1 MTTPFVSSNV
11 TDIQSA
17 NVNTID
23 SLLSNLRWTNPTISY
38 SFPTSNSPLLWS
50 TLPSSGY
57 GPQFGDGE
65 PWNKAAQPL
74 TAKDQINV
82 ELALQKWTN
91 VANINFIK
99 LSETT
104 DEVGDIR
111 VAYSEDQDELVLA
124 WSYLPGVSVRAGD
137 IWINT
142 LGILNFQDWDP
153 GTISFQ
159 SILHEIG
166 HAIGLKH
173 PFLDADDKPSVAT
186 LPADLDNKLH
196 TIMSYTYAN
205 LQGDEGNEFSFH
217 PTTPTVID
225 IPALQYIYGA
235 TNNDQSNNDIY
246 SYNDGNIYHETIWD
260 AGGTDAI
267 QYTGMTPTS
276 IDLNAKNGSYI
287 GQPVYVQSNG
297 VTLGLPIPNIWIAG
311 GVTIENAT
319 AGQGNDILIGNDNS
333 NTLDGGSGIDTVLS
347 RTSHNQFTLNKITN
361 GYTVT
366 DNANTNNRDILIAV
380 ERLKFDDIGIALDL
394 DGHAGEVAKL
404 LGAVFGASAITNQE
418 YVGIG
423 LTEADK
429 GLNYEQ
435 LGELAINAKGLK
447 TSDEIVTLL
456 WNNLFGSLPSKS
468 EKAPYIKMLDSG
480 QISMG
485 ALAVAAADS
494 DYNADNIDLVGL
506 IQTGLAF
513 I

>member
-1 MTTPFVSSNV
+1 MTTPFVSSDV
-11 TDIQSA
+11 TDIQIA
-17 NVNTID
+17 NINTID
-23 SLLSNLRWTNPTISY
+23 SLLSDLRWTNPTISY

-50 TLPSSGY
+50 TLPGSGY

-65 PWNKAAQPL
+65 PWNAAAQPL
-74 TAKDQINV
+74 TTKDQINV
-82 ELALQKWTN
+82 EQALQKWAN

-99 LSETT
+99 LFETA

-111 VAYSEDQDELVLA
+111 VAYSEDPEEFVLA
-124 WSYLPGVSVRAGD
+124 WSYLPGFSVRAGD

-166 HAIGLKH
+166 HTIGLKH
-173 PFLDADDKPSVAT
+173 PFFDSDNPSAAT
-186 LPADLDNKLH
+186 LPTDQDNKLH

-217 PTTPTVID
+217 PTTPMVLD
-225 IPALQYIYGA
+225 IAAIQYLYGA
-235 TNNDQSNNDIY
+235 NNTYQSGNDTY
-246 SYNDGNIYHETIWD
+246 SYGDGNIYHETIWD
-260 AGGTDAI
+260 TGGTDTI
-267 QYTGMTPTS
+267 QYTGVTPTS

-287 GQPVYVQSNG
+287 GQSVYVQSNG
-297 VTLGLPIPNIWIAG
+297 VKLGLPIPNIWIAG

-319 AGQGNDILIGNDNS
+319 AGQGNDILIGNVNS
-333 NTLDGGSGIDTVLS
+333 NTLDGGSGIDTVVS
-347 RTSHNQFTLNKITN
+347 RTSHNQFTLNKIAN

-366 DNANTNNRDILIAV
+366 DNANSNNRDTLIAV

-404 LGAVFGASAITNQE
+404 LGAVFGTSAIANRE

-423 LTEADK
+423 LAEVDK

-456 WNNLFGSLPSKS
+456 WSNLFGSLPSKS
-468 EKAPYIKMLDSG
+468 EKAPYMKMLDSG
-480 QISMG
+480 QISIG
-485 ALAVAAADS
+485 ALAVAAAES
-494 DYNADNIDLVGL
+494 NFNADNIDLVGL
-506 IQTGLAF
+506 IQTGFEF